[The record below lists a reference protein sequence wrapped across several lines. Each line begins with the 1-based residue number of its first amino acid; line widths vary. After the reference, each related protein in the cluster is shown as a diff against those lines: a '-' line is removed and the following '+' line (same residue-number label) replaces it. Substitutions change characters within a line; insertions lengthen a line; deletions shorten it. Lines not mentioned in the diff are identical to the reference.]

1 MLAASFKMIEKRRL
15 PRHQL
20 RLPISFGNAS
30 SFTTDVSAGGVRFE
44 AQPLPSTGSA
54 IEFSLTLRE
63 SGEKPLCVECRGRVV
78 RVDSDGGKTFIAAT
92 IEEMTFAGDKRST
105 WEH

>member
-1 MLAASFKMIEKRRL
+1 MIEKRRL

-20 RLPISFGNAS
+20 RLPITFGTVS

-44 AQPLPSTGSA
+44 SQPLVKAGSE
-54 IEFSLTLRE
+54 IEFALTLRE
-63 SGEKPLCVECRGRVV
+63 SGEKPVCVECRGHVV
-78 RVDSDGGKTFIAAT
+78 RVETHGGKTFVAAT
-92 IEEMTFAGDKRST
+92 IDEMHFIGDKRST

>member
-1 MLAASFKMIEKRRL
+1 MIEKRRL

-20 RLPISFGNAS
+20 SLPICFGSAN
-30 SFTTDVSAGGVRFE
+30 SFTTDVSASGVRFE
-44 AQPLPSTGSA
+44 AQPLFPAGSE
-54 IEFSLTLRE
+54 IEFALTLRE
-63 SGEKPLCVECRGRVV
+63 SGERPVLVECRGRVV
-78 RVDSDGGKTFIAAT
+78 RIETRSGRTFIAAT